1 MNWLFVLPGPVTGFH
16 CYIVT
21 VAGLFYDGGG
31 RCLLFA
37 CGDSE
42 VKMWFCL
49 FFIWAF
55 FFHSQYKRSKL
66 RKYPVV
72 IMVMCF

>member
-1 MNWLFVLPGPVTGFH
+1 MNLLFVLPGPVTGFH
-16 CYIVT
+16 CYTVT

-42 VKMWFCL
+42 MKMWFCPFL
-49 FFIWAF
+49 FL
-55 FFHSQYKRSKL
+55 QYKRSKL

-72 IMVMCF
+72 IMVTCF

>member
-42 VKMWFCL
+42 MKM
-49 FFIWAF
+49 
-55 FFHSQYKRSKL
+55 
-66 RKYPVV
+66 
-72 IMVMCF
+72 